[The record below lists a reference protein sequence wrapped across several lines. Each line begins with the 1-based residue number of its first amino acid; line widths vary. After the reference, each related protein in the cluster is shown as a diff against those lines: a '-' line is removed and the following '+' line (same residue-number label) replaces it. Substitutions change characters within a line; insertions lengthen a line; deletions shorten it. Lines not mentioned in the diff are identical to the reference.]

1 MALTLNS
8 KHPSEGLENPTP
20 FYKLRKWLKIPPPW
34 MGGGRGRVAI
44 FGDKGFKV
52 DTMPPPPWPSPIEGE
67 GIKPG
72 PISLPQIIEIS
83 DLRA

>member
-1 MALTLNS
+1 
-8 KHPSEGLENPTP
+8 
-20 FYKLRKWLKIPPPW
+20 

-67 GIKPG
+67 AIKPG
-72 PISLPQIIEIS
+72 PYFPGQIIELS
-83 DLRA
+83 DLRT